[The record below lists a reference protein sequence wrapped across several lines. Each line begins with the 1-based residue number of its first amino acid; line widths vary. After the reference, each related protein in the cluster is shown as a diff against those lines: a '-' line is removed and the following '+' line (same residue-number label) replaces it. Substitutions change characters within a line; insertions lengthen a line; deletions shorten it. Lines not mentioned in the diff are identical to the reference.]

1 MKTFI
6 FFIFTLLSFNTDAVQ
21 FVYRVDSRP
30 PDVVFR
36 EGFRSHGANRNLQ
49 QHVRGDSCAAGSR
62 DSAFI
67 ATTADINE
75 TYSIARQYF
84 SSSTFHGNLYRYRI
98 RANHEFYSLEPS
110 VQLLRGR
117 GVTFSRFEDIMMR
130 EQSEIVADGFIPTEN
145 IAEAIQLR
153 YDRTSGVVSDGSGT
167 SNPRYLNISTD
178 SNPGV
183 IPNIPVPQVSVRAR
197 INAFGSLLTACFS
210 LRGTRDG
217 GVYRSSNYYEEFYYA
232 RPLLKVLLV
241 NGS

>member
-1 MKTFI
+1 MKAFI
-6 FFIFTLLSFNTDAVQ
+6 FFIFALLSFNTDAVQ

-36 EGFRSHGANRNLQ
+36 EGFLSHGSNRNLQ
-49 QHVRGDSCAAGSR
+49 QHIRGDSCAAGSR

-98 RANHEFYSLEPS
+98 RANNVFYSLEPS
-110 VQLLRGR
+110 VQLLRSR

-130 EQSEIVADGFIPTEN
+130 EQSEIVADGLIPTEN

-153 YDRTSGVVSDGSGT
+153 YDRTTGVVSDGPGT
-167 SNPRYLNISTD
+167 SNSRYLNISTD

-183 IPNIPVPQVSVRAR
+183 IPDIPVPQVSVRER

-210 LRGTRDG
+210 LRGTSDDG
-217 GVYRSSNYYEEFYYA
+217 VFRSGNYYEEFYDA
-232 RPLLKVLLV
+232 RPLLKILLV
-241 NGS
+241 NGP

>member
-1 MKTFI
+1 MRSLI

-36 EGFRSHGANRNLQ
+36 EGFRSHGVNRNLQ
-49 QHVRGDSCAAGSR
+49 QHIRGDSCAAGSR

-98 RANHEFYSLEPS
+98 RANNIFYSLEPS

-130 EQSEIVADGFIPTEN
+130 EQNEIVADGFIPPEN

-153 YDRTSGVVSDGSGT
+153 YDLTSGVVSDGSGT
-167 SNPRYLNISTD
+167 SNSRYLNISTD

-183 IPNIPVPQVSVRAR
+183 IPDIPVPQVSVRER

-217 GVYRSSNYYEEFYYA
+217 GVSRSRNYYEEFYDA
-232 RPLLKVLLV
+232 RPLLKILLV
-241 NGS
+241 NEP